1 MDTGLFAILVV
12 LVFGL
17 CLAAVLLIT
26 AWISDDKELGILRQ
40 MWHTFFGQKKKE

>member
-17 CLAAVLLIT
+17 CLAVVLLIA
-26 AWISDDKELGILRQ
+26 AWISDDKETGVIRQ
-40 MWHTFFGQKKKE
+40 MWHTFFGHKKE